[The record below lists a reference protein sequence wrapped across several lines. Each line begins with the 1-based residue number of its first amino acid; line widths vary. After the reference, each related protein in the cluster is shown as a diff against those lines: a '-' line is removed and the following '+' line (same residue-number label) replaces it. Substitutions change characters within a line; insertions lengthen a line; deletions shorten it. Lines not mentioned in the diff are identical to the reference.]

1 MDVFNLVWCALWS
14 DLFMVQHQYNMEND
28 VVNVP
33 TEIASDFLFFLSEI
47 LQVEKNGYH
56 LYDDE
61 ERFKLEKKS

>member
-1 MDVFNLVWCALWS
+1 
-14 DLFMVQHQYNMEND
+14 MVQHQYNMEND